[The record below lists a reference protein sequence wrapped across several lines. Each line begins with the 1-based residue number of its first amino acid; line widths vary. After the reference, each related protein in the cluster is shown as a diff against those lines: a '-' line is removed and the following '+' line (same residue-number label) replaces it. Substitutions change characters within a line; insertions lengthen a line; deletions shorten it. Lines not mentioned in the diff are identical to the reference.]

1 MLVTQISTIVKI
13 FKTVFKLLGV
23 EKVHN
28 LIVGVKEGEVDF
40 EISIWTKSSD
50 DSRCLN
56 KCNIFRTSINWSLSS
71 KILLCTCCIY
81 RQQDTCCFA
90 RAKM

>member
-1 MLVTQISTIVKI
+1 MYREP
-13 FKTVFKLLGV
+13 KLPHVLCGLSFCEACHFVRPIPV

-40 EISIWTKSSD
+40 EITIWTKSSD

-71 KILLCTCCIY
+71 
-81 RQQDTCCFA
+81 
-90 RAKM
+90 